1 MVMKYFLECEMTLK
15 GDIWL
20 LSREIPFRMIP
31 VLNYIDENLK
41 MLLNKYYEGVRYSAV
56 EFSFF
61 LITIKQLQLF
71 IYKLNLLH

>member
-15 GDIWL
+15 DIWL

-41 MLLNKYYEGVRYSAV
+41 MLLNKYYEGVRYSTI

-61 LITIKQLQLF
+61 F
-71 IYKLNLLH
+71 